1 MRIPPAFAR
10 SFGLR
15 LVVAVAAL
23 LLAVVP
29 LEAHDFWVVPDA
41 FQVAAGAPLL
51 FRTVTGVHFATSESP
66 VAADRLTDARILAG
80 DSSRDERLGDFSVA
94 GKSLII
100 GHRPATA
107 GQRVVVLALAPR
119 TSRMTGEAF
128 LRYLRL
134 EGAADAADRLV
145 REERL
150 QARSDSVE
158 MRSTKFAK
166 TLAEVGA
173 GGPRAFQRT
182 AGHAL
187 EFVPLTDP
195 RALRAGETLS
205 LRVRARGRPLV
216 GARVYSGRAPD
227 ADTTSENLVLTTD
240 DAGVVRVP
248 TSRAGLWNVRTS
260 SVAPSTAVDRAPAY
274 WDVEWAT
281 FVFAVAGGQ
290 PQTPSVNDSADVV
303 GTVSRFHD
311 ALAHGDSAAALALL
325 APDVVILESG
335 DVERRDDYRR
345 HHLPADIAFA
355 RAISGSRTLVGV
367 SVVGDAAWVSATTIT
382 TGQFNGRAINSAGAE
397 LIVLTRARG
406 QGASESSTNGS
417 APWRIR
423 AIHWSSR
430 RRTP

>member
-1 MRIPPAFAR
+1 MRIPVAFAPP
-10 SFGLR
+10 FGLR
-15 LVVAVAAL
+15 PIVAVAAL

-80 DSSRDERLGDFSVA
+80 DSSRDERLGDFSIS

-100 GHRPATA
+100 GHKPANA

-128 LRYLRL
+128 LKYLRL

-145 REERL
+145 REGRSPS
-150 QARSDSVE
+150 RSDSVV

-173 GGPRAFQRT
+173 GGPRAFQRI

-205 LRVRARGRPLV
+205 LRVVARGRPLV

-227 ADTTSENLVLTTD
+227 ADTTREDLVTTTD

-248 TSRAGLWNVRTS
+248 VSRAGLWNVRTS
-260 SVAPSTAVDRAPAY
+260 AVAPSTAAGRAPPE
-274 WDVEWAT
+274 WEVEWAT
-281 FVFAVAGGQ
+281 FVFAVAGAQ
-290 PQTPSVNDSADVV
+290 PQAPSATDSADVV

-311 ALAHGDSAAALALL
+311 ALAGGDSAAALALL
-325 APDVVILESG
+325 APDVVIFESG

-345 HHLPADIAFA
+345 HHLPGDIAFA
-355 RAISGSRTLVGV
+355 RAIPGSRTLVGV

-382 TGQFNGRAINSAGAE
+382 AGQFNGRAINSVGAE
-397 LIVLTRARG
+397 LVVLTRARR
-406 QGASESSTNGS
+406 QGEAVSSARGS
-417 APWRIR
+417 APWQIR